1 MRHLDDSL
9 RTHGAGTMAAS
20 SCHFPVNGQSP
31 DSGQNLSDQRTTGT
45 AARPAGNGRRGFTL
59 IELLVVVAIIGILV
73 ALLLPAVQQA
83 REAARSVQCKNNLRQ
98 LVLALHNYSENW
110 KGSLM
115 PTDVYN
121 WTIPAGQPG
130 GEQRYWFGEVNPS
143 GQLDF
148 TRGFLAPFMENQKQ
162 SYQCPNFTES
172 MVTSVRFGSMTS
184 GYGYNYRYLGPGLQ
198 SAIDWMTMKVDP
210 SKAINYRFADVRS
223 VTQTIVF
230 ADSAAVFCNNWPECT
245 SNSFIESW
253 TLEAPSGA
261 FPNTHFRHNFTANVA
276 YLDGHVET
284 HSPSWIALPSWVP
297 APQSAEMR
305 KRNLGFVGMDDTLY
319 DRE

>member
-1 MRHLDDSL
+1 MQLGNESPR
-9 RTHGAGTMAAS
+9 AGGVSAS
-20 SCHFPVNGQSP
+20 GRAFRPQPTLETEAG
-31 DSGQNLSDQRTTGT
+31 GTGWT
-45 AARPAGNGRRGFTL
+45 RRSSRRGFTL
-59 IELLVVVAIIGILV
+59 IELLVVIAIIGILV
-73 ALLLPAVQQA
+73 SLLLPAVQQA
-83 REAARSVQCKNNLRQ
+83 REAARGVQCKNNLRQ

-121 WTIPAGQPG
+121 WTVPAGQPG

-148 TRGFLAPFMENQKQ
+148 TKGFLAPFMENQKQ

-210 SKAINYRFADVRS
+210 SQIGRA
-223 VTQTIVF
+223 
-230 ADSAAVFCNNWPECT
+230 
-245 SNSFIESW
+245 
-253 TLEAPSGA
+253 
-261 FPNTHFRHNFTANVA
+261 
-276 YLDGHVET
+276 HV
-284 HSPSWIALPSWVP
+284 
-297 APQSAEMR
+297 
-305 KRNLGFVGMDDTLY
+305 
-319 DRE
+319 

>member
-1 MRHLDDSL
+1 MRLSAPRPPVCSARMAPLSASL
-9 RTHGAGTMAAS
+9 GSLPNGYHPDGLTTVGPLSPVQPAAGS
-20 SCHFPVNGQSP
+20 RIP
-31 DSGQNLSDQRTTGT
+31 
-45 AARPAGNGRRGFTL
+45 RRGFTL
-59 IELLVVVAIIGILV
+59 IELLVVIAIIGILV
-73 ALLLPAVQQA
+73 SLLMPAVQQA

-98 LVLALHNYSENW
+98 LMLALHNYSENW

-115 PTDVYN
+115 PADVYN

-130 GEQRYWFGEVNPS
+130 GEQRYWFGEVKSS
-143 GQLDF
+143 GELDF

-162 SYQCPNFTES
+162 SYQCPSFTES
-172 MVTSVRFGSMTS
+172 MVSSVRFGTMTS
-184 GYGYNYRYLGPGLQ
+184 GYGYNYKYLGPGLQ
-198 SAIDWMTMKVDP
+198 MAIDWMTMKVDP
-210 SKAINYRFADVRS
+210 SQRINYRFADCRS
-223 VTQTIVF
+223 TTQTIVF

-284 HSPSWIALPSWVP
+284 HSPSWIPLPDWVP
-297 APQSAEMR
+297 APQVDEMR
-305 KRNLGFVGMDDTLY
+305 KRNLGFVGSDDTLY